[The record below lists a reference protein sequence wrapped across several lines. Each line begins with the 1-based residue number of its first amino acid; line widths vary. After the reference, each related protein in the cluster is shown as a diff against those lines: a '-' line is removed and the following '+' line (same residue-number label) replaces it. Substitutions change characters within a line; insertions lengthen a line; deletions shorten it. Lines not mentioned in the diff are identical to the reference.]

1 VEPLLASGGVSIL
14 ATAPRGAGADNP
26 APSPSSASP
35 GSRPGL
41 TNAIVALGLSAGLLV
56 VAFVS
61 SGGVDQTS
69 ATAGNTWTEIALTAL
84 GGLALA
90 TAAWGAGRRRARAW
104 GAGTVGLMAALA
116 ALTGLSIIWSVVPDT
131 SWSAANQMLSY
142 LSAFAGA
149 AALARLAPA
158 RWPALLGAIALIA
171 AALSAW
177 ALLAKVFP
185 ATLAPDNQV
194 GRLQAPFGYWNA
206 LGVTAALGLPACL
219 WAGARRDRG
228 RRLAA
233 LSVPAITLLL
243 SAVVL
248 SASRSADAA
257 AIIVV
262 ALWIVFVPLRLRS
275 VAVLGAG
282 AVGAAIISGW
292 GLAHSQLTLDGALTP
307 AMDAAGHSFGI
318 VLVIVLA
325 LAAAAGV
332 ATAAAIDRTAIAPAT
347 RRRIGIALIALA
359 CLLPV
364 GAIAGLSVSS
374 RGLTGEISHAWTTLT
389 SSSAKVSNTP
399 GRVFQFGSSRPLYWH
414 QGLDVGR
421 HALFKGVGASGYGT
435 ARLRYTTLPYKSD
448 QAHSYIIETFADLGL
463 LGIAATLALL
473 VSWCLAA
480 ARPLAPRIAWRSLP
494 DGQVAERAGMIALAA
509 TVVGFGIQS
518 ALDWTWYFPG
528 VSVPVLLCAGWLA
541 GRGPLAQ
548 PVGFARV
555 GRSLLDRPAA
565 VAVGF
570 VTVVIALAGVW
581 VQWQP
586 QRSADQ
592 LNASLNATADSEA
605 FAQARAAA
613 SSDPLAYEPRLLL
626 ASLYQSVNNVGAQ
639 RAQLEQAT
647 RTQPDNPIVWSHLG
661 GMEYDAGEPVRAIAA
676 LQRVM
681 ALDHTSDP
689 FTRAAATT
697 IQQARIELA
706 RARRKAGRARSRV
719 R

>member
-1 VEPLLASGGVSIL
+1 V
-14 ATAPRGAGADNP
+14 
-26 APSPSSASP
+26 
-35 GSRPGL
+35 
-41 TNAIVALGLSAGLLV
+41 
-56 VAFVS
+56 
-61 SGGVDQTS
+61 
-69 ATAGNTWTEIALTAL
+69 LTAN
-84 GGLALA
+84 
-90 TAAWGAGRRRARAW
+90 
-104 GAGTVGLMAALA
+104 GT
-116 ALTGLSIIWSVVPDT
+116 
-131 SWSAANQMLSY
+131 
-142 LSAFAGA
+142 
-149 AALARLAPA
+149 
-158 RWPALLGAIALIA
+158 
-171 AALSAW
+171 
-177 ALLAKVFP
+177 
-185 ATLAPDNQV
+185 
-194 GRLQAPFGYWNA
+194 
-206 LGVTAALGLPACL
+206 
-219 WAGARRDRG
+219 
-228 RRLAA
+228 
-233 LSVPAITLLL
+233 
-243 SAVVL
+243 
-248 SASRSADAA
+248 
-257 AIIVV
+257 
-262 ALWIVFVPLRLRS
+262 
-275 VAVLGAG
+275 
-282 AVGAAIISGW
+282 
-292 GLAHSQLTLDGALTP
+292 LTP
-307 AMDAAGHSFGI
+307 AMDSAGHTLGL
-318 VLVIVLA
+318 VLVIVLV
-325 LAAAAGV
+325 LVAAAGV
-332 ATAAAIDRTAIAPAT
+332 ACAWAMDHRAVSAGTRHRVGTGLVVLVCLVLVAA
-347 RRRIGIALIALA
+347 
-359 CLLPV
+359 V
-364 GAIAGLSVSS
+364 GAVATSS

-555 GRSLLDRPAA
+555 RRSLLDRPAA

-570 VTVVIALAGVW
+570 LTVAIALAGVW

-592 LNASLNATADSEA
+592 INASLNAAADSQA

-613 SSDPLAYEPRLLL
+613 SSDPLAYEPHLLL

-661 GMEYDAGEPVRAIAA
+661 GMEFLAGEPVRSIAA
-676 LQRVM
+676 LQRVL

-689 FTRAAATT
+689 FTRAAAAT
-697 IQQARIELA
+697 IQQARLQLA
-706 RARRKAGRARSRV
+706 QAHRKAIGAGSAV